1 MKSRLRIRALWT
13 EVIVDVDPQRV
24 GILALSKAF
33 FAEGQES
40 DALFADQ
47 RHSIPDNALA
57 LFG

>member
-1 MKSRLRIRALWT
+1 
-13 EVIVDVDPQRV
+13 VIVDVDPQRV